1 MHISIL
7 ALKHFK
13 RHNIFKPYHI
23 LPELTR
29 GLRRQGQCALG
40 SSAVFTLIYGFS
52 QPLNYKSGLKH
63 GLKCMD
69 QQKKK
74 KKALVSGTHFT

>member
-23 LPELTR
+23 LPELTK
-29 GLRRQGQCALG
+29 GLRGQGQCALG
-40 SSAVFTLIYGFS
+40 SSAVYTLICGFA
-52 QPLNYKSGLKH
+52 QPLNYKNVWLEMCGSA
-63 GLKCMD
+63 
-69 QQKKK
+69 KKK
-74 KKALVSGTHFT
+74 KDKKSFMSETQFT